1 MLINDNEMLI
11 NEICQGAFDIDKE
24 KNRKE
29 DESEKNLAELK
40 EQYNQMMR
48 KKFAL
53 ITSATYPDPP
63 QQEDTEGTSARN
75 KEIFR
80 KRDEFECIAKK
91 IMRMILA
98 TLPPVLD
105 EQDYIKFKNKK

>member
-24 KNRKE
+24 KNRKA

-80 KRDEFECIAKK
+80 KRDEFECIARKK
-91 IMRMILA
+91 IMRTILA
-98 TLPPVLD
+98 TCPPVLD
-105 EQDYIKFKNKK
+105 EQDSTKFSNK